1 MEPRTNLKSIG
12 KTTIS
17 IVIVERVEGMGIY
30 GWRLE
35 ERFARG
41 WRQRKAGR
49 NQRSEIRRQ
58 RSGVKLIS
66 DLRLLTSVIDDF
78 NDLNGLND
86 FYDFYGFNDLPLT
99 AHRFWSY
106 LLLCGCLL
114 LGQSRRLN
122 SPQTLKLYSTGSYP
136 FIYGA
141 AS

>member
-99 AHRFWSY
+99 AYRLRF
-106 LLLCGCLL
+106 LRGCPF

-122 SPQTLKLYSTGSYP
+122 SPQPLKLYSTGSYP

-141 AS
+141 AT